1 MLPPPEKRLRICS
14 MSTLPSEAAVG
25 VAALYFDGRSAR
37 AHTVVLTVS
46 DGVLHVEGGEVSRS
60 EPLGALR
67 VSEPMGAAARLV
79 SFADGAHL
87 EVRDHVALADLLAAT
102 GHRDAAVVRWAFQ
115 PRMVVIMLSALLL
128 SVWLIMQYG
137 LPWAARVS
145 APLVPDSAMT
155 ALSER
160 TLEWLDQA
168 LTRPTTLPS
177 GRQQALRDALSAMAS
192 VDGQPIPH
200 TLLFRS
206 GSALGAN
213 AFALPDG
220 TLIVT
225 DELVVL
231 AGTDAPVLAVLAHEL
246 GHVHGRH
253 GVRMLLQGSAT
264 ALFMAW
270 YLGDISSLLASAPT
284 ALVQAGYSR
293 DMEREADDFAVK
305 LLRARGHSPELLA
318 GMLERL
324 AAAQGEDPAG
334 RSGPMGW
341 LSSHPDTAERIA
353 RLRGRDFTIH

>member
-1 MLPPPEKRLRICS
+1 
-14 MSTLPSEAAVG
+14 MSTSPSDPVRG

-37 AHTVVLTVS
+37 ACAVTLREH
-46 DGVLHVEGGEVSRS
+46 DGVLHVEGGDVSRS
-60 EPLGALR
+60 EPLSALR
-67 VSEPMGAAARLV
+67 VSEPMGDAARLI

-87 EVRDHVALADLLAAT
+87 EVRDHAALARLLDAT

-115 PRMVVIMLSALLL
+115 PRMVAIMLVALLL
-128 SVWLIMQYG
+128 SVWLIAQYG
-137 LPWAARVS
+137 LPRAARVA
-145 APLVPDSAMT
+145 APLVPDSALT
-155 ALSER
+155 ALSSR
-160 TLEWLDQA
+160 TLDWLDRS
-168 LTRPTTLPS
+168 LTRPTTLS
-177 GRQQALRDALSAMAS
+177 SARQQALRDALSSVAS

-200 TLLFRS
+200 TLLFRA
-206 GSALGAN
+206 GGALGAN

-225 DELVVL
+225 DELVAL
-231 AGTDAPVLAVLAHEL
+231 AGADPSVLAVLMHEL
-246 GHVHGRH
+246 GHAHQRH

-270 YLGDISSLLASAPT
+270 YLGDISSLLASAPA

-305 LLRARGHSPELLA
+305 LLRARGQSPGLLA
-318 GMLERL
+318 DMLEKL
-324 AAAQGEDPAG
+324 SVAHGEGHAT

-353 RLRGRDFTIH
+353 RLRGRDFANH

>member
-1 MLPPPEKRLRICS
+1 
-14 MSTLPSEAAVG
+14 MSTSPSDPVTE

-37 AHTVVLTVS
+37 AHTVTLGVT
-46 DGVLHVEGGEVSRS
+46 DGVLHVAGGEIARR
-60 EPLGALR
+60 EPLAALR
-67 VSEPMGAAARLV
+67 VSEPMGDAARLI

-87 EVRDHVALADLLAAT
+87 EVRDHAALARLLAAT

-115 PRMVVIMLSALLL
+115 PRMVVIMLSVLLL

-168 LTRPTTLPS
+168 LTRPTTLPPA
-177 GRQQALRDALSAMAS
+177 RQQALREALSSVAS
-192 VDGQPIPH
+192 VDGQPIAH

-206 GSALGAN
+206 GGQLGAN

-225 DELVVL
+225 DELVAL
-231 AGTDAPVLAVLAHEL
+231 AGADAPVLAVLTHEL
-246 GHVHGRH
+246 GHVQQRH

-264 ALFMAW
+264 ALLMTW
-270 YLGDISSLLASAPT
+270 YLGDISSLLATAPT

-305 LLRARGHSPELLA
+305 LLRARGQSPELLA
-318 GMLERL
+318 GMLEKL
-324 AAAQGEDPAG
+324 AAAHGEGQAS

-353 RLRGRDFTIH
+353 RLRSEDFIIH